1 MKFSKL
7 TKEEKLNKIADL
19 TKGMFKGVAKPPSQ
33 VDWTSP
39 YQVYVHYYP
48 EEKDCYKWLQILRNH
63 LKKIFYVDYDVKLVE
78 MIKAVATDQNIKD
91 HKGALLDRCKD
102 PLKYMN

>member
-7 TKEEKLNKIADL
+7 PKEEKLNKIADL

-33 VDWTSP
+33 VDWSSP

-48 EEKDCYKWLQILRNH
+48 EEKDCYKWIQILRNH
-63 LKKIFYVDYDVKLVE
+63 LRKIFVVEFDLKLVAF
-78 MIKAVATDQNIKD
+78 IKQVATDSNIKD
-91 HKGALLDRCKD
+91 HRGALLDRARD
-102 PLKYMN
+102 PLRYEP